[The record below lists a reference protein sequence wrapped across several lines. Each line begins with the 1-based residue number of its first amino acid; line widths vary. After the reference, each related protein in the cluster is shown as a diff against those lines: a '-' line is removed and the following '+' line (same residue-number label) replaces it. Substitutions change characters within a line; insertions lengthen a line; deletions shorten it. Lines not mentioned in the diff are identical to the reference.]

1 MTKVSV
7 DLNAP
12 TPYIEKDTRLHRFKR
27 KLTYAF
33 AIRLIKRFSFKPGL
47 KTILEIGTGSGYF
60 LSSCH
65 DVFTD
70 VGLSGIE
77 YDPRLLSVTHL
88 RAPYAECIQGNAET
102 FNLSPKKFDVVV
114 SFQVIEH
121 LYEPSKML
129 HRVKEHLNDGGIFI
143 FTTPNLSGF
152 GAKYMGRKWHGYR
165 DDHVSLKHAVDW
177 VGLLEKHGFQTKY
190 AGSTFFT
197 GIPFMNKLPFGVIN
211 WALLIVFGSLTWFKG
226 ESFVGVFTIN
236 DDIKESL

>member
-7 DLNAP
+7 DLNTP
-12 TPYIEKDTRLHRFKR
+12 SPYIEEDTRLHRFKR

-33 AIRLIKRFSFKPGL
+33 AIRLIKRFSL
-47 KTILEIGTGSGYF
+47 KYGPKSILEIGTGSGYF

-70 VGLSGIE
+70 TKLSGIE
-77 YDPRLLSVTHL
+77 YDPRLLSVTQL
-88 RAPYAECIQGNAET
+88 RAPYAECIQGNAEN
-102 FNLSPKKFDVVV
+102 FCMSPNKFDVVV

-121 LYEPSKML
+121 LYKPYEML
-129 HRVKEHLNDGGIFI
+129 RRVKEHLNDGGIFI

-152 GAKYMGRKWHGYR
+152 GAKYMGHKWHGYR

-177 VGLLEKHGFQTKY
+177 VSLLEDHGFQTEY

-211 WALLIVFGSLTWFKG
+211 WVFLIVFGSLSWFKG
-226 ESFVGVFTIN
+226 ESFVGVFTVKN
-236 DDIKESL
+236 DIKESL